1 MVLHDICIMQ
11 GDTISKK
18 LDLGNSENRDREE
31 IRNLLEMSDFPSVR
45 NALQKITLII
55 FVIY

>member
-31 IRNLLEMSDFPSVR
+31 IRNLLDMSDCPSVR
-45 NALQKITLII
+45 DALQKITLII